1 MVKTHKH
8 LKKKMSKSRK
18 LKKGGTLFEINY
30 DQLKNLVHIGKQHEP
45 GDMVSCGACA
55 MNKLGFPEDLVN
67 MVSTEANSHGY
78 GLRFTDALTVIN
90 KLQDRI
96 KPGEKPASIYVWAF
110 TSGFYDRLI
119 VKRSTTASLES
130 GQRKMTNLQ
139 ETMDALKGII
149 ETMVPGSGALLG
161 IIWGIGDLGHYVVI
175 AKSNRDTPY
184 IIETQHGGYEG
195 VYRGWNQV
203 KNYFQRN
210 HQVAYFMTYNNSEP
224 QFNNQDKQW
233 EQLDDDPLLPIN
245 RTSLRLARYI
255 GSPYDKRLIHADKNR
270 STKPPK
276 LTRSKSFMPIDE
288 SYTVEDSDEEDEQPT
303 PATSMFGQ
311 PSAPATSIFGQPS
324 APATSIF
331 GQPTAPA
338 TPKFGQPSAPATSIF
353 GQPSAPATSMFGQ
366 PTAPATP
373 KFGQP
378 SAPATSMFGQPSAPA
393 TSMFGQPSAPA
404 TSMFGQPTTF
414 ESRRDRRTFGR
425 RGGRKSKKKKNSKM
439 RHKSKKKKSRK
450 INKK

>member
-1 MVKTHKH
+1 
-8 LKKKMSKSRK
+8 MSKSRK

-30 DQLKNLVHIGKQHEP
+30 DQLKNLVHIGKQYQP

-67 MVSTEANSHGY
+67 MVSTEANSQGY

-90 KLQDRI
+90 KLQNRI
-96 KPGEKPASIYVWAF
+96 NPGEKPASIYVWTF

-119 VKRSTTASLES
+119 VKRSTTATLES
-130 GQRKMTNLQ
+130 GQRKMNNLQ

-161 IIWGIGDLGHYVVI
+161 IVWAIGDTGHFVAI
-175 AKSNRDTPY
+175 AKSNRGTPY

-195 VYRGWNQV
+195 VYRDWDQV

-210 HQVAYFMTYNNSEP
+210 QQVGYFITYNNSEP

-233 EQLDDDPLLPIN
+233 EQLDDDTLLPIN
-245 RTSLRLARYI
+245 RTSLRLTRYI

-270 STKPPK
+270 YTKPPK

-288 SYTVEDSDEEDEQPT
+288 SYTVEESDEEDEQPST
-303 PATSMFGQ
+303 PATSKFGE
-311 PSAPATSIFGQPS
+311 PSTPATSIF
-324 APATSIF
+324 A
-331 GQPTAPA
+331 
-338 TPKFGQPSAPATSIF
+338 
-353 GQPSAPATSMFGQ
+353 
-366 PTAPATP
+366 
-373 KFGQP
+373 
-378 SAPATSMFGQPSAPA
+378 
-393 TSMFGQPSAPA
+393 
-404 TSMFGQPTTF
+404 QPTTF
-414 ESRRDRRTFGR
+414 DSRSDRRTFGR

-439 RHKSKKKKSRK
+439 THKSKKKKSRK

>member
-1 MVKTHKH
+1 
-8 LKKKMSKSRK
+8 MSKSRK

-30 DQLKNLVHIGKQHEP
+30 DQLKNLVHIGKQYQP

-67 MVSTEANSHGY
+67 MVSTEANSQGY

-90 KLQDRI
+90 KLQNRI
-96 KPGEKPASIYVWAF
+96 NPGEKPASIYVWTF

-119 VKRSTTASLES
+119 VKRSTTATLES

-149 ETMVPGSGALLG
+149 ETMVPGSGAVLG
-161 IIWGIGDLGHYVVI
+161 IVWAIGDTGHFVVI
-175 AKSNRDTPY
+175 AKSNRGTPY

-195 VYRGWNQV
+195 VYRDWDQV

-210 HQVAYFMTYNNSEP
+210 QQVGYFITYNNSEP

-233 EQLDDDPLLPIN
+233 EQLYDDPLLPIN
-245 RTSLRLARYI
+245 RTSLRLTRYI

-288 SYTVEDSDEEDEQPT
+288 SYTVEDSDEEDEQPSSPTPRFGEPST
-303 PATSMFGQ
+303 PATSKFGE
-311 PSAPATSIFGQPS
+311 PSTPATSIFAQPS
-324 APATSIF
+324 SPSTSIF
-331 GQPTAPA
+331 A
-338 TPKFGQPSAPATSIF
+338 
-353 GQPSAPATSMFGQ
+353 
-366 PTAPATP
+366 
-373 KFGQP
+373 
-378 SAPATSMFGQPSAPA
+378 
-393 TSMFGQPSAPA
+393 
-404 TSMFGQPTTF
+404 QPTTF